1 MNMDD
6 YFILI
11 LSMLI
16 MIFITVV
23 FTFALSKTRFFN
35 SHIDG
40 KLQPKNCLVII
51 FVFGL
56 LSIIATHYMS
66 ASYNSAIISIRDMPS
81 LVAGL
86 IGGPITGIGAG
97 LIGGIER
104 YMEGGVTA
112 VPCSIGPIVSG
123 LIGGIAWYIAGKK
136 YPKLIVAALSMFI
149 AEATHLTMTYFISD
163 MNAGVDVHD
172 IVITAAVPMIIFT
185 VLGVIIITMVYN
197 KYIAPDLE

>member
-1 MNMDD
+1 MDMDD

-23 FTFALSKTRFFN
+23 FIFALSKTRFFN

-40 KLQPKNCLVII
+40 KLQPKNCLVMI
-51 FVFGL
+51 FIFGF

-66 ASYNSAIISIRDMPS
+66 ASYNSAMISIRDMPP

-112 VPCSIGPIVSG
+112 LPCSIGPVVSG

-136 YPKLIVAALSMFI
+136 YPTLIVAALSMFI
-149 AEATHLTMTYFISD
+149 AEAIHLTMTYFISD

-172 IVITAAVPMIIFT
+172 IVITATAPMIIFT

-197 KYIAPDLE
+197 KYIAPNLE